1 MISIVTTCLNYSDF
15 LAETYKYNVSELK
28 KYNYW
33 IVTEKEDKA
42 TNEFCK
48 KHNIN
53 VYHTD
58 QFRAGGCA
66 FNKSRALNSFFY
78 DNKNNLFTNDWILL
92 CDADVVIAPTIKFF
106 AENQDKNKRCLYSTG
121 RYICYNKNQFE
132 KETTEYESCKHLGFF
147 QMFHKDHITDRL
159 NKHKWFLHSY
169 YNASTYDMEFAKEFD
184 CKIDLKGFDVLHLG
198 PAYTNWDG
206 RRSDTW

>member
-1 MISIVTTCLNYSDF
+1 MISIVTTCLDYSDF

-48 KHNIN
+48 KHDIN

-92 CDADVVIAPTIKFF
+92 CDADVIIAPTIKFF
-106 AENQDKNKRCLYSTG
+106 AEKADKDKRCLYSTG
-121 RYICYNKNQFE
+121 YLHCSPVQGLCEVLGSNGESAVVGYIR
-132 KETTEYESCKHLGFF
+132 KH
-147 QMFHKDHITDRL
+147 R
-159 NKHKWFLHSY
+159 
-169 YNASTYDMEFAKEFD
+169 
-184 CKIDLKGFDVLHLG
+184 LKGHIIGHIAGHINRPYID
-198 PAYTNWDG
+198 
-206 RRSDTW
+206 